1 MMWWRWVPTVPLL
14 LLQRVEDVV
23 VLVDLAERRR
33 LKRKRRLLPP
43 LLLRLRAT
51 REYRNGG

>member
-33 LKRKRRLLPP
+33 LKRRRLLLP